1 MTDGTI
7 LDVQTVPVPPR
18 ALSMA
23 QRALSKS
30 DFRLFE
36 AVTLHH
42 ITYASTELRIKG
54 WLALPPS
61 KESSSHYPAI
71 VFNRGGTG
79 QRGALTDES
88 AMSIIGYYASWGYV
102 CVASNYRG
110 AGGSEGTEE
119 WGDGDV
125 DDAMACIPLLDSL
138 EYVDKHRM
146 GLVGGS
152 RGGMLAYMMLTRSN
166 RFRAAITF
174 GAPTMINAISHS
186 SYIRKTMVKHLP
198 PNTVEQLEAERRS
211 AVVWADNMSKTTP
224 LLILHGTGDRRVPA
238 EHSIAL
244 ATELQRLHHPYKLIL
259 YDNADHVLA
268 GRRAESNADI
278 RWWLDHYVRDKS
290 HLPRTGPHGA

>member
-1 MTDGTI
+1 MTDGT
-7 LDVQTVPVPPR
+7 LLGVETVSLPLR

-23 QRALSKS
+23 KRALSTH

-36 AVTLHH
+36 AVSLHH
-42 ITYASTELRIKG
+42 ITYASAGYRIKG

-61 KESSSHYPAI
+61 KDSVSHYPALI
-71 VFNRGGTG
+71 FNRGGTG
-79 QRGALTDES
+79 LRGALTDES
-88 AMSIIGYYASWGYV
+88 AMSIIGYFASWGYV

-110 AGGSEGTEE
+110 TGGSEGTEE
-119 WGDGDV
+119 WGGGDV

-138 EYVDKHRM
+138 DYVDKQRL

-152 RGGMLAYMMLTRSN
+152 RGGMMAFMMLTRTN

-174 GAPTMINAISHS
+174 GAPTMINAIPHS
-186 SYIRKTMVKHLP
+186 AYIRKTMVKHL
-198 PNTVEQLEAERRS
+198 TSTYVEQLEAEKRS
-211 AVVWADNMSKTTP
+211 VVVWADKLSKTTP

-238 EHSIAL
+238 EHSITL
-244 ATELQRLHHPYKLIL
+244 AAELQRLHHPYKLIL

-278 RWWLDHYVRDKS
+278 RWWLDHYVQDKS
-290 HLPRTGPHGA
+290 HLPRTGLHGA

>member
-7 LDVQTVPVPPR
+7 LDVETVRLPSA

-23 QRALSKS
+23 KRALSTH
-30 DFRLFE
+30 DFQLFE

-42 ITYASTELRIKG
+42 VTYASSGHRIKG

-61 KESSSHYPAI
+61 RESVTHYPAI
-71 VFNRGGTG
+71 IFNRGGTG
-79 QRGALTDES
+79 PRGALTDEG
-88 AMSIIGYYASWGYV
+88 AMSMIGYYSSWGYV

-110 AGGSEGTEE
+110 TGGSEGAEE

-138 EYVDKHRM
+138 DYVDKHRM

-152 RGGMLAYMMLTRSN
+152 RGGMMAYMMLTRTK
-166 RFRAAITF
+166 RFRAAVTF
-174 GAPTMINAISHS
+174 GAPTMINSVSHS
-186 SYIRKTMVKHLP
+186 DYIRKTMVKHLP
-198 PNTVEQLEAERRS
+198 SDSVEQLEAERRS
-211 AVVWADNMSKTTP
+211 VVVWADNLSKTTP

-244 ATELQRLHHPYKLIL
+244 AAELQKLHHPYKLIL

-278 RWWLDHYVRDKS
+278 RWWLDYYVRDKS